1 VLGIVAVVFLVILAI
16 GYVGS
21 PGGSG
26 SDDYSYGDYGS
37 GWDYEVQVNE
47 VADPWEPPDG
57 GQEASRGY
65 RFVAIDVVVE
75 ASRQNDEAYPT
86 GAYDFKL
93 TDDEEFAYGPLDSAA
108 KPAFPA
114 EVWLEPGEKARG
126 WVTFEVAEGHALV
139 SLASYETVVSL
150 TDDDQTRARQG
161 VSLRLP

>member
-1 VLGIVAVVFLVILAI
+1 MSVLGIVAVVFLVILAV

-21 PGGSG
+21 LGGSG
-26 SDDYSYGDYGS
+26 SEDYSYGDYGS
-37 GWDYEVQVNE
+37 GWDYEVQINE
-47 VADPWEPPDG
+47 VADPWEPPDVA
-57 GQEASRGY
+57 QEASRGY

-75 ASRQNDEAYPT
+75 ASPQNDEAYPT

-150 TDDDQTRARQG
+150 TDDDQTRAR
-161 VSLRLP
+161 